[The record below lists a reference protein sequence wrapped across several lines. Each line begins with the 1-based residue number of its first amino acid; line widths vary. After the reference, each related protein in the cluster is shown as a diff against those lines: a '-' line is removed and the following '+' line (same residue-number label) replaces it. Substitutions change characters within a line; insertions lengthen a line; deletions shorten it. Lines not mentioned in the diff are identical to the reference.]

1 MDNGKYEF
9 WAVIIFA
16 ILLITIGLIFP
27 CMELVFAG
35 IGIFIM
41 IGFNKY
47 MKG

>member
-1 MDNGKYEF
+1 MDRYEF
-9 WAVIIFA
+9 WAIIILA
-16 ILLITIGLIFP
+16 ILFITVGLIFK
-27 CMELVFAG
+27 CIELVFAG